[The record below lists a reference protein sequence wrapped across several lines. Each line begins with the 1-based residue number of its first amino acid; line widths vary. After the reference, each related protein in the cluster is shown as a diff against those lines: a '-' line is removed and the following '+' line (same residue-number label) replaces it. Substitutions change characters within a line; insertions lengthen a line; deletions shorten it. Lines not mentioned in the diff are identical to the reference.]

1 MESRKKKIPKKEQ
14 YIIAIAYTQGE
25 EYLKG
30 ETFKEEYVNPE
41 MCANCFSKAVNVL
54 SIDLN
59 SRGGKRALHCNVPI
73 CESCLKNIK
82 RMKGF
87 IGT

>member
-30 ETFKEEYVNPE
+30 DTFKEEDLNPE
-41 MCANCFSKAVNVL
+41 MCASCFSKAVNVL
-54 SIDLN
+54 SIDLKT
-59 SRGGKRALHCNVPI
+59 RGGRTAFHCNVPI
-73 CESCLKNIK
+73 CETHLKDIK

-87 IGT
+87 IGS